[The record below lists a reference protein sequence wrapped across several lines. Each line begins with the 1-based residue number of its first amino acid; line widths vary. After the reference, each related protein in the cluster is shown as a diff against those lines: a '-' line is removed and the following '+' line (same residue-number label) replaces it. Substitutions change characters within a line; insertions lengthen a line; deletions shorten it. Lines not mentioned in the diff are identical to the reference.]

1 MAKTAEKIIGRPHLL
16 ESELYHSAQQPI
28 PQYESKRILVFFAQ
42 ILMDLMGFFVS
53 LLVAIVIRSKLL
65 PMVNPDFQSYIPAA
79 FYNSLW
85 WITVILI
92 TCLAYG
98 GIYTQRRSFWREA
111 QKIVTV
117 ILMAFLITMATIFLA
132 KLGDEF
138 LRITL
143 VITYMFTLFML
154 PLSRYISKNFLFR
167 LGIWTEP
174 VLIMGAGETGKLI
187 AQSLMDDCYLGYQV
201 YGFLEDDPVK
211 KAKGVIINNCS
222 YKILGGFNDA
232 TAVIQDNN
240 IRNVIIATPGL
251 PGPELVKLTNRLKG
265 YTHSIHVVPD
275 LIGIPVNEVQID
287 YYCNDQIIGYS
298 TCNNLAKPLNLFAKR
313 IFDLVIG
320 MIAFVAVI
328 PLMAVIF
335 LAVIID
341 SQGPAIYSGKRIGQ
355 NGKEFKCYKFRT
367 MFVDNEQI
375 LDRYLTENPLIKEQW
390 IKYAKL
396 RGYDP
401 RVTKIGNLLRKSSL
415 DELPQILNVLKGDMS
430 LVGAR

>member
-1 MAKTAEKIIGRPHLL
+1 
-16 ESELYHSAQQPI
+16 
-28 PQYESKRILVFFAQ
+28 
-42 ILMDLMGFFVS
+42 
-53 LLVAIVIRSKLL
+53 
-65 PMVNPDFQSYIPAA
+65 
-79 FYNSLW
+79 
-85 WITVILI
+85 
-92 TCLAYG
+92 
-98 GIYTQRRSFWREA
+98 
-111 QKIVTV
+111 
-117 ILMAFLITMATIFLA
+117 
-132 KLGDEF
+132 
-138 LRITL
+138 
-143 VITYMFTLFML
+143 
-154 PLSRYISKNFLFR
+154 
-167 LGIWTEP
+167 
-174 VLIMGAGETGKLI
+174 MGAGETGKLI

-211 KAKGVIINNCS
+211 KAKGIIINNCT
-222 YKILGGFNDA
+222 YKVLGGFNDA
-232 TAVIQDNN
+232 TAVIQDNY

-251 PGPELVKLTNRLKG
+251 PGSELVKLTNRLKA

-275 LIGIPVNEVQID
+275 LIGFPVNEVQVD

-328 PLMAVIF
+328 PVMAVIF
-335 LAVIID
+335 LAVNID

-367 MFVDNEQI
+367 MFIGNEEI
-375 LDRYLTENPLIKEQW
+375 LDRYLTENPLVTDQW

-430 LVGAR
+430 LVGARPYLPREKNDMGLEAAATILTAKPGITGLWQVSGRGDIDFKGRLYLETWYVRNWSLWLDISLLFRTVGAVVNKGGAY